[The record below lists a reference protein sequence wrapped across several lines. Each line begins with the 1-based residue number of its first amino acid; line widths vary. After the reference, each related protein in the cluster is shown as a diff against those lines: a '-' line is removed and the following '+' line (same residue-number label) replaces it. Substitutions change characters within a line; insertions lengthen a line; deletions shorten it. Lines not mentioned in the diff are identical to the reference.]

1 MSSSITPLTGIETFA
16 GRSTARAGV
25 GEETER
31 REIVRTE
38 GGKGTVSPG
47 WLATDEPPERK

>member
-25 GEETER
+25 GQETEQG
-31 REIVRTE
+31 EIVRTKGEE
-38 GGKGTVSPG
+38 GHGIDGLV
-47 WLATDEPPERK
+47 RH

>member
-25 GEETER
+25 GQETEQ

-38 GGKGTVSPG
+38 R
-47 WLATDEPPERK
+47 EERNGVDGLVRQS